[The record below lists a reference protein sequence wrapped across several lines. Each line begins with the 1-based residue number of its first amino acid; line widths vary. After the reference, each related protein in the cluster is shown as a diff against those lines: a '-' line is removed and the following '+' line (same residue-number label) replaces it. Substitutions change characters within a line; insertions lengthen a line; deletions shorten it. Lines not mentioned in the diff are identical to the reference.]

1 MYFGALF
8 LKHLLF
14 KNELWLHLNHS
25 ENIALALEQKE
36 GKTNSILFSNNQNNR
51 GHCTQFQL
59 PGMTE
64 QRLRGLRYFP
74 GNYTA
79 RPNLAYRFGS
89 TGVENI

>member
-8 LKHLLF
+8 LEHLLF
-14 KNELWLHLNHS
+14 KNELWLHPNHS
-25 ENIALALEQKE
+25 ENIALALGQKE

-64 QRLRGLRYFP
+64 QRLRYFP
-74 GNYTA
+74 GNYIA

-89 TGVENI
+89 TGDENV